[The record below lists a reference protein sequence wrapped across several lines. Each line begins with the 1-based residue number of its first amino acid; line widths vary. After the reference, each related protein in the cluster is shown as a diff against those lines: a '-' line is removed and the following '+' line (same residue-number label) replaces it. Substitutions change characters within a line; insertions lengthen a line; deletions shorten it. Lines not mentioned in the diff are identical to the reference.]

1 MKRAS
6 YRPVLLPLMA
16 AVFVGSLA
24 ARAVVA
30 QTPAQSP
37 VQSPAWKMTVSV
49 DKPGAK
55 ISPHFYGLMTEEINH
70 AYDGGLYGELLQNR
84 SFRDDAAKPV
94 HWSLVQDGGATGT
107 MSLEKTGGVT
117 DALNISL
124 KLDSTVGGSTGG
136 RVGIANDGFYGI
148 PVKPNT
154 TYHVAFYAKSTGGGP
169 ITVAL
174 ESGDGQSTFAQ
185 GQAKRI
191 GRDWKKYTVTLKTS
205 SMTPSL
211 RNRFVLSTGQS
222 GTTWLSFVSLFPP
235 TFKNRPNGN
244 RIDLMETMADL
255 KPKFL
260 RFPGGNYVD
269 PGHYEWKKTIG
280 PLENRPLGRREWGY
294 PSSYGLGIREFME
307 WCDDLQMEPVLA
319 VSVGRPWLAAN
330 GDITPLVQDALDEI
344 EYLTGDAATPWGARR
359 IADGH
364 PNAMKLRFVEVGNED
379 FFDRLSTYNARY
391 AKFYDAIHAKYPKM
405 SVIAT
410 RQDTSSR
417 RPDLIDD
424 HIYASVAGMRR
435 ASHNY
440 DNYDR
445 KRPRVFV
452 GEWATVVGGMAANNG
467 SPTPMLDAALS
478 DATYL
483 LGLERNA
490 DVIEMACYAPLLVNI
505 NPGARQWSTNL
516 IGYDA
521 LTSFGSTSYYMQKMF
536 AENKGDVVL
545 PTTLAQ
551 MMPTDD
557 TVIKSQGGVG
567 VGTWKTQAEFKDAKV
582 ARGTETLF
590 MSDFTKPTTNW
601 TFSRS
606 DWKTADGVLRYTG
619 DKENSLALVTDIGS
633 TDWTDYTYTVK
644 ARKTGGAEGFLIP
657 FHVQGAGDLIWWNIG
672 GWNNT
677 RSALQRMSPDGGSE
691 FGNTETTVETGRWYD
706 IRIEVSG
713 QQIRCYLDNKLVT
726 EATDTLPAPM
736 PSVYAG
742 STRDNTTGDVI
753 IKVVNFDA
761 AAQSVQI
768 DLQGVASIGGS
779 ARGQVLAGQPADIN
793 SVENPAKIVPQPITI
808 NNMGKSFR
816 YTFAPHSVSV
826 FRLKTR

>member
-1 MKRAS
+1 MTRAL
-6 YRPVLLPLMA
+6 YRPVVLPLLA
-16 AVFVGSLA
+16 AVSVGGFA
-24 ARAVVA
+24 ANRVFA
-30 QTPAQSP
+30 QTPAWQ
-37 VQSPAWKMTVSV
+37 MTVRV

-70 AYDGGLYGELLQNR
+70 AYDGGLYGELIQNR
-84 SFRDDAAKPV
+84 SFRDDANRPV
-94 HWSLVQDGGATGT
+94 HWSLVQDGGATGI
-107 MSLEKTGGVT
+107 MSLEKMGGVSE
-117 DALNISL
+117 ALNVSL
-124 KLDSTVGGSTGG
+124 KLDATVSGGTSGG

-154 TYHVAFYAKSTGGGP
+154 TYHVSFYAKSTGKGP
-169 ITVAL
+169 IMVSL
-174 ESGDGQSTFAQ
+174 ESGDGQTIFAR

-191 GRDWKKYTVTLKTS
+191 GRDWKKYTVALKTGKIA
-205 SMTPSL
+205 PSL
-211 RNRFVLSTGQS
+211 TNRFVVSTGQS

-235 TFKNRPNGN
+235 TYYNRPNGN
-244 RIDLMETMADL
+244 RIDLMESMAGL

-280 PLENRPLGRREWGY
+280 PLKDRPLGRREWGY
-294 PSSYGLGIREFME
+294 PSSYGLGIKEFLE
-307 WCDDLQMEPVLA
+307 WCDDLRMEPLLA
-319 VSVGRPWLAAN
+319 VSVGRPWLPAK

-344 EYLTGDAATPWGARR
+344 EYLTGDATTIWGARR

-364 PNAMKLRFVEVGNED
+364 PNPMKLRFVEVGNED
-379 FFDRLSTYNARY
+379 FFDPLATYNARY
-391 AKFYDAIHAKYPKM
+391 AKFYDAIHAKYPKIT
-405 SVIAT
+405 VIAT

-417 RPDLIDD
+417 RPDMIDD

-445 KRPRVFV
+445 KRPHVFV

-490 DVIEMACYAPLLVNI
+490 DVVEMACYAPLLVNV

-536 AENKGDVVL
+536 AQNKGDVVL
-545 PTTLAQ
+545 PTTLTQTSGTSASVAN
-551 MMPTDD
+551 PH
-557 TVIKSQGGVG
+557 GGVG

-582 ARGTETLF
+582 TRGTDTLF
-590 MSDFTKPTTNW
+590 ASDFTKPTTEWKFNQ
-601 TFSRS
+601 S
-606 DWKTADGVLRYTG
+606 DWKTVDGVLTYTG
-619 DKENSLALVTDIGS
+619 NRENSLALVTQNGAA
-633 TDWTDYTYTVK
+633 DWTDYTFTVK

-677 RSALQRMSPDGGSE
+677 RSALQRMSPDGGNE
-691 FGNTETTVETGRWYD
+691 FGNTETTVEIGRWYD
-706 IRIEVSG
+706 IKVEVSG
-713 QQIRCYLDNKLVT
+713 RTIRCYLDGNLIT
-726 EATDTLPAPM
+726 TATDTAPMPM

-742 STRDNTTGDVI
+742 STRDKRTGDVI
-753 IKVVNFDA
+753 IKIVNFDDA
-761 AAQSVQI
+761 PQSVRI
-768 DLQGVASIGGS
+768 DLQGVSKIGGS
-779 ARGQVLAGQPADIN
+779 ARGEILAGQPGDIN
-793 SVENPAKIVPQPITI
+793 TVDNPTNIFPKPFTI
-808 NNMGKSFR
+808 NDVEKSFT